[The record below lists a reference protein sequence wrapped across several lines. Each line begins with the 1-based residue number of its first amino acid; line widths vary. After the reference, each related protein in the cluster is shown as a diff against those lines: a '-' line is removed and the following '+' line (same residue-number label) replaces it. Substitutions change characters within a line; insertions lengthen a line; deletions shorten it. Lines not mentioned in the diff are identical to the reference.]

1 MRLRE
6 FENDSSG
13 QVDQELVALTALLK
27 QQSERAGANPKI
39 SLASFMQLA
48 RNLGINNLSKQ
59 QLVDFATKP
68 PLNGVIQS
76 VTGDEVLFKGAED
89 NEMDTEAPSPDEN
102 ARIVD
107 KMAQKQAKNAMKS
120 KF

>member
-6 FENDSSG
+6 FSSDSS
-13 QVDQELVALTALLK
+13 VDQELVALTALLK
-27 QQSERAGANPKI
+27 QQSENAGASPKI
-39 SLASFMQLA
+39 SLSSFMQLA
-48 RNLGINNLSKQ
+48 RNLGINNLSKE

-89 NEMDTEAPSPDEN
+89 EQMDTEAPSPDEN
-102 ARIVD
+102 AKIVD
-107 KMAQKQAKNAMKS
+107 KMAQKQAKKSLKS